1 MGAVLRL
8 LSSIVPSSVVVVETG
23 SDIQGHLYPAE
34 QDYIARAVRK
44 RRAEFTTV
52 RYCAERALGALG
64 YARPVQIPGPRGEP
78 AWPQG
83 VVGSMTHCAGYRAV
97 AVALDT
103 AVDAIGIDAE
113 PNAPLSDDVL
123 RLVASSEE
131 ARRCALLSAQHPG
144 VHFDCLLFSIKESM
158 YKAWF
163 PREGVWLG
171 FEDADVTID
180 PEGAFG
186 VIVRTPEV
194 GHAWYAGR
202 WNCVDGIL
210 ASSLVV
216 PIGGWHRTGAPTWSR
231 TAPVAGARP
240 CSTSAGTAV
249 TEHSSEVTGE

>member
-1 MGAVLRL
+1 M
-8 LSSIVPSSVVVVETG
+8 
-23 SDIQGHLYPAE
+23 
-34 QDYIARAVRK
+34 
-44 RRAEFTTV
+44 
-52 RYCAERALGALG
+52 
-64 YARPVQIPGPRGEP
+64 
-78 AWPQG
+78 
-83 VVGSMTHCAGYRAV
+83 
-97 AVALDT
+97 
-103 AVDAIGIDAE
+103 
-113 PNAPLSDDVL
+113 
-123 RLVASSEE
+123 
-131 ARRCALLSAQHPG
+131 
-144 VHFDCLLFSIKESM
+144 
-158 YKAWF
+158 
-163 PREGVWLG
+163 WLG